1 MTDFAFDQIVA
12 MVNEACDNVN
22 KDSRYTWEPC
32 FGWIRPEKGKFGI
45 MCDTEYGRIYICADS
60 DSIHACG
67 FLFEFSIY
75 WVDGDNNPYNDNGRN
90 IIRET
95 YICADDVEKIML
107 KAEDINAWKE

>member
-1 MTDFAFDQIVA
+1 MMDFTFDQIVA
-12 MVNEACDNVN
+12 MVNEACNNVN
-22 KDSRYTWEPC
+22 KDSSYTWEPC
-32 FGWIRPEKGKFGI
+32 FGWIRPEEGRFGI
-45 MCDTEYGRIYICADS
+45 MCNTEYGRIYICADS

-75 WVDGDNNPYNDNGRN
+75 WIDGDSNPYSDNGRN